1 MEKKTLYLHI
11 GRHKTGTSSLQQ
23 FLSQNSKLLAKH
35 GVLYPLTGR
44 QVFDHGPHI
53 AHHDLSRTLKHG
65 DEAALKSLKSD
76 LSAELADYTAFVLS
90 SEDFQNL
97 DDFKKLRYVF
107 EDYHIHVVCYLREYL
122 SYLLSSF
129 AQRIHNTSDVFNI
142 AAYIK
147 REDIPLRQ
155 FMQSWTQFADQV
167 DFRLYERSQLKD
179 QDIVADFLDVFDLS
193 KLAKTSTVY
202 ESNPSLSGNLLGLK
216 MFMNLTGQSDLIPY
230 QVWAEATKLD
240 PSFKGKLHIDDES
253 AFKMRS
259 AVPYNSVLRAEFP
272 KVSEA
277 SFEGGSKLFD
287 LERWDD
293 DMALIA
299 SLPNFK
305 LANFFRMSN
314 FGGFLSQA
322 NLSVDPFQFEGLDEN
337 AIGRTELLDEIKEN
351 RLKLAAKSS
360 REAALAAKS
369 AYVRAEEGFRRSQ
382 KDLDRVR
389 ETNKKNQSRLKK
401 QTEKAEKANS
411 ALKKTK
417 AELADIVAKLKTQ
430 SERAI
435 KFRADLDAEKASKSE
450 AVAKIRETLE
460 SERANKLTLQEKLK
474 TQNQQAETINSKLK
488 SAKTDLADLA
498 AKLKTQS
505 ENAVKFRAD
514 LEAEKANK
522 GETSAKLRESL
533 ESERASKLELQE
545 KLKTQTKQAGDINS
559 KLKVAKADLA
569 DLAAKLKTQSE
580 NAVKFR
586 ADLEAEKANKGE
598 ASAKLRESL
607 ESERASKLE
616 LQEKL
621 KTQTKQAGDIN
632 SKLKVAKAD
641 LADLAAKLKTQSENA
656 AKFRAELDAE
666 RKSKLDLQ
674 KKLKTQ
680 TEQAGKINNTLQSTK
695 ADLAL
700 LASRLK
706 TQSEQTAHLQKSLD
720 AGKALNDGKVEI

>member
-1 MEKKTLYLHI
+1 M
-11 GRHKTGTSSLQQ
+11 
-23 FLSQNSKLLAKH
+23 
-35 GVLYPLTGR
+35 
-44 QVFDHGPHI
+44 FDHGPHI

-129 AQRIHNTSDVFNI
+129 AQRIHYTSDVFNI

-240 PSFKGKLHIDDES
+240 PSFKGKLHVDDES

-314 FGGFLSQA
+314 FGGFLNQA

-337 AIGRTELLDEIKEN
+337 AIGRTEILDKIREN

-382 KDLDRVR
+382 KELDQVR
-389 ETNKKNQSRLKK
+389 EATKKIRARLKN
-401 QTEKAEKANS
+401 QTEKAENANS
-411 ALKKTK
+411 ALQTTK
-417 AELADIVAKLKTQ
+417 AELTDLADKLKIQDKNAAKLLANLETERATKLELQKKLKTQ
-430 SERAI
+430 TNQAGTINTTLQST
-435 KFRADLDAEKASKSE
+435 KADLSKLVGKLKTKDE
-450 AVAKIRETLE
+450 NTAKLRESLE
-460 SERANKLTLQEKLK
+460 NERTSKLELQEKLK
-474 TQNQQAETINSKLK
+474 TQTKQAGDINSKLK
-488 SAKTDLADLA
+488 VAKADLADLA

-505 ENAVKFRAD
+505 ENAVKCRAD

-580 NAVKFR
+580 SAVKFR
-586 ADLEAEKANKGE
+586 ADLDAEKASKDE

-607 ESERASKLE
+607 ENERTSKLE

-632 SKLKVAKAD
+632 SKLKVAKAC
-641 LADLAAKLKTQSENA
+641 
-656 AKFRAELDAE
+656 
-666 RKSKLDLQ
+666 
-674 KKLKTQ
+674 
-680 TEQAGKINNTLQSTK
+680 
-695 ADLAL
+695 L
-700 LASRLK
+700 LYTSPSPRDRTRSRMP
-706 TQSEQTAHLQKSLD
+706 SSA
-720 AGKALNDGKVEI
+720 